1 MLTAIIPGWLCAQG
15 LSFTFHDGT
24 VANALL
30 TDVRSLTL
38 ANNGLRAN
46 LWDGSSW
53 SSIRGVE
60 ENELSTVV
68 PTLSDGLEPLRAWPN
83 PASGVLFT
91 EVEMEMAGPVR
102 IDLFDA
108 TGRLVWSDAHSW
120 LAQGRQVL
128 RLDQKD
134 IGEGTLMGMHTLLV
148 TAPTRTYAL
157 RIQWQ

>member
-1 MLTAIIPGWLCAQG
+1 M
-15 LSFTFHDGT
+15 
-24 VANALL
+24 ANAIL

-53 SSIRGVE
+53 SGIRGVQ

-68 PTLSDGLEPLRAWPN
+68 PTLSDGPVPIRAWPN

-108 TGRLVWSDAHSW
+108 TGRLVWSDARSW

-128 RLDQKD
+128 RLDRPD
-134 IGEGTLMGMHTLLV
+134 LGEGRFTGMSTLRI
-148 TAPTRTYAL
+148 TATKRTYAL